1 MSEDEEE
8 EDDDDDGDI
17 TQEPW
22 YEGSVQRGALPLFTS
37 SGVMRGQEGDS
48 GQEFFLLQLPQGLP
62 QCVDKMASKDYDGRG
77 GRGQEERMETHC
89 GSP

>member
-1 MSEDEEE
+1 LCLRRTGNKDKEGEDEEE

-62 QCVDKMASKDYDGRG
+62 QCVSIRSS
-77 GRGQEERMETHC
+77 C
-89 GSP
+89 PLPPLPS